1 LIQYLE
7 PISYGKKY
15 AAYKYKAS
23 IMKIKDEIVKEFGE
37 KVISI
42 KIESLTEQRR
52 ILLWANSN

>member
-1 LIQYLE
+1 
-7 PISYGKKY
+7 
-15 AAYKYKAS
+15 
-23 IMKIKDEIVKEFGE
+23 MKIKDEIVKEFGE